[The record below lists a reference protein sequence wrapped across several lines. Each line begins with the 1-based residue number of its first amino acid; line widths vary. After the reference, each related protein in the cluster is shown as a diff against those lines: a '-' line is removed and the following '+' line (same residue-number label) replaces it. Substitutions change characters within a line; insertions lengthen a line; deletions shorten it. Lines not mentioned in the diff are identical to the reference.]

1 MKSVRIII
9 FAIAVAKISFA
20 QQMMLPLEKN
30 NYQKVTSYTQLTEF
44 INQLDQQSGLLK
56 VETIGQSVQGRNLY
70 ALKFSSGEFGKD
82 KSKLKVLFLAQQ
94 HGNEQSG
101 KEGALMLAQ
110 SLIKPENKFLFD
122 KLDIVIIPQMNPDGS
137 EVNNRRNGN
146 NADLNRNHL
155 LLTEPETQALHRFFD
170 KYLFEVTMDVH
181 EYAPYGGDWQK
192 YGYRRNASETLGV
205 NTNPNVLEQIRAFSN
220 KEVFPY
226 WSKYLTDNKFN
237 NAIYAP
243 GGPPEQDYIRHS
255 TFDVNDGRQSF
266 GILNSLSFI
275 QEGLNGKDTY
285 VENIRHRAEGQMTG
299 MRAILQFAYLHQVEI
314 KKMVADGR
322 KVLVSGK
329 ANPKVSIQS
338 EHAANGQK
346 LSITLLSYATNTDT
360 VVVVYDYR
368 PVVKSIY
375 DVTKPAGYL
384 VPADNKKL
392 MDWVQR
398 HTLTYSPFKNQKG
411 YKIEQYTIKS
421 IDSIDFER
429 DIIINPQVEA
439 NAYTGT
445 IGEGDYIFIPTAQL
459 KGNMVVLALEPK
471 SELGLVTYPLFAD
484 LLKIGEKFPVL
495 RVSKK

>member
-1 MKSVRIII
+1 
-9 FAIAVAKISFA
+9 
-20 QQMMLPLEKN
+20 
-30 NYQKVTSYTQLTEF
+30 
-44 INQLDQQSGLLK
+44 
-56 VETIGQSVQGRNLY
+56 
-70 ALKFSSGEFGKD
+70 
-82 KSKLKVLFLAQQ
+82 
-94 HGNEQSG
+94 
-101 KEGALMLAQ
+101 
-110 SLIKPENKFLFD
+110 
-122 KLDIVIIPQMNPDGS
+122 MNPDGS

-155 LLTEPETQALHRFFD
+155 VLTEPETQALHRFFD
-170 KYLFEVTMDVH
+170 KYLFDVTMDVH

-205 NTNPNVLEQIRAFSN
+205 NTNPNVSEQIRAFSN

-275 QEGLNGKDTY
+275 QEGLNGEDTY
-285 VENIRHRAEGQMTG
+285 VDNIRHRAEGQMTG
-299 MRAILQFAYLHQVEI
+299 MRAILQFAYLHQGEI

-346 LSITLLSYATNTDT
+346 LSITLLSYTTNTDT
-360 VVVVYDYR
+360 VVVVNDYR

-384 VPADNKKL
+384 VPAENKKL

-398 HTLTYSPFKNQKG
+398 HALTYSTFKNQKG

-429 DIIINPQVEA
+429 DTFNGVLLNFIA
-439 NAYTGT
+439 LL
-445 IGEGDYIFIPTAQL
+445 IF
-459 KGNMVVLALEPK
+459 K
-471 SELGLVTYPLFAD
+471 S
-484 LLKIGEKFPVL
+484 
-495 RVSKK
+495 